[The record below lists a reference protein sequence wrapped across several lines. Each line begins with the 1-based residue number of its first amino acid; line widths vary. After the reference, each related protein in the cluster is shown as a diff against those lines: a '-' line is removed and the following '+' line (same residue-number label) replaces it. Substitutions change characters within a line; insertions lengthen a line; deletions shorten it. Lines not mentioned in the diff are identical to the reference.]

1 MIHPNGALDFSL
13 GFIILVN
20 MICAILNTL
29 ILNPMFLAIGFVLP
43 AFETF
48 KALQVS
54 DNKSRRMSLL
64 MYWAV
69 FALFFVFEDYVE
81 RLCCMLGIFYF
92 VLKVLFVVWLQAPQF
107 NGAEVIFEKI
117 MKPYMGAHEDW
128 VDAKLEVA
136 KEMSLV
142 VGEKVG
148 AKTVVVASMARE
160 AMTTISSKVSA
171 LQEMQKDKS
180 EEKPAPKD
188 KKEE

>member
-1 MIHPNGALDFSL
+1 
-13 GFIILVN
+13 